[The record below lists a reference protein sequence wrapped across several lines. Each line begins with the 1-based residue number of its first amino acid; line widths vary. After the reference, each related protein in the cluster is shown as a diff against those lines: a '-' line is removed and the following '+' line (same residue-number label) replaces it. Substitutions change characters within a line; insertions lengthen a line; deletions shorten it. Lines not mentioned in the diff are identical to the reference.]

1 MLVSGGLRWCVGNGK
16 KIKVWYQPWLRNVDN
31 YFITTLSVHGLEN
44 LTVVDLISNGGALK
58 LGSY

>member
-1 MLVSGGLRWCVGNGK
+1 MGNGK

-31 YFITTLSVHGLEN
+31 YFITTLRVHGLEN
-44 LTVVDLISNGGALK
+44 LTVVDLISNGGALE